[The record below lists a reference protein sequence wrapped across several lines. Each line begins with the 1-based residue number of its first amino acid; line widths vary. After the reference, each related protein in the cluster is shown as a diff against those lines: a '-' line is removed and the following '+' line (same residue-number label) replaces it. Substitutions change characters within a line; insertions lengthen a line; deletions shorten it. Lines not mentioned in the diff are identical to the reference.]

1 MSGRTEGGA
10 TERDGGTPG
19 HVLMIT
25 SPVLSVSALTVT
37 VRGEDGERAVV
48 SDLSFDLARGETLCI
63 AGESG
68 SGKSMT
74 SLAIMGLLP
83 QPAARI
89 AAGSIRQ
96 GGDDLARLSEREMRR
111 VRGNRIAMI
120 FQEPMT
126 SLNPVLSIGRQLTEA
141 IEAHTSLSGS
151 EARTRA
157 VAALKAVRIPEA
169 ESRLKQYPHELSGGM
184 RQRVMIAMALALKPA
199 VLIADE
205 PTTALDV
212 TVQGEVLELLRD
224 LQRETGTSVILITH
238 DMGVVAEMADRVIVM
253 RHGRMV
259 EQGAAADIFARPQ
272 AEYTRELLA
281 AVPRMGQG
289 RERAA
294 APRPLSGRPTGLT
307 RPSDPRQEAADL
319 AAHPESETALP
330 PTPPH
335 KGEGDTDVGASS
347 VMHSSDDDVSSAQVP
362 GGDATSPPPPC
373 GEGSGVGVSD
383 AAARVRGTGAASPV
397 VSVRDLHV
405 RFDLRGGFLG
415 RVTRRVHAVEGIGF
429 DIAPHET
436 VSLVGESGC
445 GKSTTAKAIAG
456 LVPFAGSIS
465 VGGRDLAAVSG
476 AERKALRRDVQMIF
490 QDPYASLDPR
500 MRVGDLV
507 AEPLLV
513 HGIGNRDERRA
524 TVAALFERVG
534 LSPDQ
539 MERYPH
545 EFSGGQR
552 QRICIAR
559 ALTLRPKL
567 IIADESVS
575 ALDVSVQA
583 RVLALLKD
591 LQREFGVAYLFISHD
606 MAVVENI
613 SDRVAVMY
621 LGQIVE
627 MGTRAQIFGDPRHPY
642 TRRLID
648 AVPIPDP
655 AMRRRRFARL
665 DSEIPSPVRRLG
677 DEPAKLP
684 LLDIGNGHLVA
695 A

>member
-1 MSGRTEGGA
+1 MTAAARAGRSGASAPASLAAAG
-10 TERDGGTPG
+10 
-19 HVLMIT
+19 
-25 SPVLSVSALTVT
+25 PVLAVSGLTVS
-37 VRGEDGERAVV
+37 VRGEEGERTVV
-48 SDLSFDLARGETLCI
+48 ADLSFTLGRGETLCI

-74 SLAIMGLLP
+74 ALAIVGLLP

-89 AAGSIRQ
+89 SAGSIRL
-96 GGDDLARLSEREMRR
+96 GDIDLTTLDEGEMRSI
-111 VRGNRIAMI
+111 RGDRIAMI

-126 SLNPVLSIGRQLTEA
+126 SLNPVLSIGRQVIEA
-141 IEAHTSLSGS
+141 IETHTSLSRA
-151 EARTRA
+151 EARQRA
-157 VAALKAVRIPEA
+157 VAALRAVRIPDA

-184 RQRVMIAMALALKPA
+184 RQRVMIAMALALEPD

-224 LQRETGTSVILITH
+224 LQRQQGTSVILITH
-238 DMGVVAEMADRVIVM
+238 DMGVVAEMADRVVVM

-259 EQGAAADIFARPQ
+259 EEGKAADIFANPR
-272 AEYTRELLA
+272 ADYTRELLA
-281 AVPRMGQG
+281 AVPQIGAGAARQG
-289 RERAA
+289 STARAEE
-294 APRPLSGRPTGLT
+294 P
-307 RPSDPRQEAADL
+307 
-319 AAHPESETALP
+319 
-330 PTPPH
+330 
-335 KGEGDTDVGASS
+335 
-347 VMHSSDDDVSSAQVP
+347 AQV
-362 GGDATSPPPPC
+362 AI
-373 GEGSGVGVSD
+373 
-383 AAARVRGTGAASPV
+383 
-397 VSVRDLHV
+397 VRDLHV
-405 RFDLRGGFLG
+405 RFDMRGGLLG
-415 RVTRRVHAVEGIGF
+415 RVDRRVHAVEGVSF
-429 DIAPHET
+429 SIAPNET
-436 VSLVGESGC
+436 LSLVGESGC

-456 LVPFAGSIS
+456 LVPYSGDILI
-465 VGGRDLAAVSG
+465 GGRNLSG
-476 AERKALRRDVQMIF
+476 LGREERKAVRRDVQMIF

-513 HGIGNRDERRA
+513 HAIGSKRECKERVA
-524 TVAALFERVG
+524 TLFERVG
-534 LSPDQ
+534 LSAGE

-559 ALTLRPKL
+559 ALALRPKL

-583 RVLALLKD
+583 RVLKLLKE

-627 MGTRAQIFGDPRHPY
+627 MGTRDQLFSNPRHPY
-642 TRRLID
+642 TRRLIE
-648 AVPIPDP
+648 AVPVPDP
-655 AMRRRRFARL
+655 SQRRARFARL
-665 DSEIPSPVRRLG
+665 DQEIPSPVRKIG
-677 DEPAKLP
+677 DEPPKLV
-684 LLDIGNGHLVA
+684 LEDIGNGHLVA
-695 A
+695 TAPL